1 MVFLRTKKIKN
12 KDYYYIVESF
22 REHGKIKQRVV
33 MYIGT
38 IGTMLM
44 KLKLANKILKEK
56 DNP

>member
-1 MVFLRTKKIKN
+1 MTFFM
-12 KDYYYIVESF
+12 YYYIVESF